1 MTNWIGDKKKILKK
15 KKKKPFICAK
25 KEYQSLAKFPSLAKI
40 CVLSYIA
47 HVALSKACMHPHN
60 LPSQIQIKR
69 KKEKKKKK
77 SRGQRTCIAERL
89 QNEFIEL
96 AVRCVRLVKL
106 DGMERW
112 MAKLAGCRG
121 VMWGGGAHLSS
132 KTHKL
137 IPNQVVFTTLQRNP
151 HCDAFVDRCHQEVQN
166 CLKKNVLTNRFNM
179 FHHLTSRYY
188 YLFF

>member
-1 MTNWIGDKKKILKK
+1 MSLYQRRACILTT
-15 KKKKPFICAK
+15 FQAK
-25 KEYQSLAKFPSLAKI
+25 SKSKER
-40 CVLSYIA
+40 
-47 HVALSKACMHPHN
+47 
-60 LPSQIQIKR
+60 KR
-69 KKEKKKKK
+69 KKK

-137 IPNQVVFTTLQRNP
+137 ISNQVVFTTLEGNP

-166 CLKKNVLTNRFNM
+166 GLKKKYVLTNWFNM

-188 YLFF
+188 Y